1 MTLRD
6 ARVQRFLQKSM
17 VTPLATLSAS
27 AQPHLTPLWF
37 VHDGG
42 KLYMNTR
49 AASPA
54 ARDIAANPNVVLLF
68 DAERG
73 RRSGQVLRIRGT
85 ARLRK
90 SLGLRVLLRFAAKY
104 HLSPGGLRNLLS
116 HLGTLLVRVR
126 YYGERTGEA
135 GTLEVTP
142 ESFEFLPRP
151 HV

>member
-1 MTLRD
+1 MNLREE
-6 ARVQRFLQKSM
+6 RLQSFLRRSM
-17 VTPLATLSAS
+17 VVRLATLSPKE
-27 AQPHLTPLWF
+27 QPHLTPLWF
-37 VHDGG
+37 VQDGG
-42 KLYMNTR
+42 RFYMATR

-54 ARDIAANPNVVLLF
+54 ARDISAHPDVVLLF
-68 DAERG
+68 HAERG
-73 RRSGQVLRIRGT
+73 RRPGQILRIRGT

-90 SLGLRVLLRFAAKY
+90 SLGLRVQLRFAAKY

-116 HLGTLLVRVR
+116 NLGTLLVRVR

-142 ESFEFLPRP
+142 ERFEFLPRP

>member
-6 ARVQRFLQKSM
+6 ARVRRFLQKSM
-17 VTPLATLSAS
+17 VTPLATLSARG
-27 AQPHLTPLWF
+27 QPHLTPLWF
-37 VHDGG
+37 VYDGG

-54 ARDIAANPNVVLLF
+54 ARDIAANPHVVLLF
-68 DAERG
+68 HAERA
-73 RRSGQVLRIRGT
+73 RRPGQVLRIRGT
-85 ARLRK
+85 ARLQK

-104 HLSPGGLRNLLS
+104 HFSPGGLRNLLS
-116 HLGTLLVRVR
+116 NLGTLLVRVR

-151 HV
+151 DV